1 VYSSLDVHGSSV
13 RAPFLL
19 LHGAGLRRRLLNS
32 LHGVDYLLDPLR
44 VNHLKWLKGAVVLP
58 ADDGHSAVGAGQL
71 LALQSLLNGRE
82 GILDE
87 LLWGV
92 VVVALEPALE
102 ESLGSLGARTDGKCL
117 VLKVVPAGA
126 VVIEMSSRL
135 IQSSNKEANTIRP
148 LP

>member
-1 VYSSLDVHGSSV
+1 
-13 RAPFLL
+13 
-19 LHGAGLRRRLLNS
+19 
-32 LHGVDYLLDPLR
+32 
-44 VNHLKWLKGAVVLP
+44 
-58 ADDGHSAVGAGQL
+58 
-71 LALQSLLNGRE
+71 LQSLLNGRE

-102 ESLGSLGARTDGKCL
+102 ESLGSLGARTDGESL

-126 VVIEMSSRL
+126 VVIQMSSRL
-135 IQSSNKEANTIRP
+135 IQSGNKEANTIRP